1 MVSASFLLSLAFGL
15 LPLVKSSE
23 IIPFDYSYP
32 YGAPAG
38 CCNGYYDD
46 PNLDILNNGDMPT
59 WIGITN
65 CIQWDAEEN
74 DFKPLLDLGTSFNV
88 EKIEVSYIINV
99 GMGKTDVE
107 SISCSA
113 SFDEPEVGNT
123 QWDYEATEVATTEN
137 LVAGGYIFTLTTNNW
152 NNVRY
157 IELTEVVPW
166 QIRSVVSEVTVH
178 GLPFVAPSS
187 KPSLVPSSSPSTVQS
202 STEDEECC
210 STDGENCDLDGRFC
224 GRILCSILCGGTWLS
239 TSGTF

>member
-1 MVSASFLLSLAFGL
+1 MPDMCWDYFLDKLKIQRKPLQLSHKNILNQRTTFPSIQNMVSASFLLSLAFGL

-32 YGAPAG
+32 LGAPAG

-137 LVAGGYIFTLTTNNW
+137 LVAGGYIFTLTTNN
-152 NNVRY
+152 
-157 IELTEVVPW
+157 
-166 QIRSVVSEVTVH
+166 
-178 GLPFVAPSS
+178 
-187 KPSLVPSSSPSTVQS
+187 
-202 STEDEECC
+202 
-210 STDGENCDLDGRFC
+210 
-224 GRILCSILCGGTWLS
+224 
-239 TSGTF
+239 